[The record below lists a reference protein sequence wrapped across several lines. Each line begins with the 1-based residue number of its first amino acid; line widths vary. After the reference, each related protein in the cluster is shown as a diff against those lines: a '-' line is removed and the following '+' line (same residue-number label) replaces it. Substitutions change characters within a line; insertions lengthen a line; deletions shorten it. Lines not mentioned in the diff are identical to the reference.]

1 MLKKRIRN
9 LVLSANTNDFNGK
22 ANYIINDRKILE
34 FIFSYEGK
42 KLMAGG
48 IGSKA
53 FSDIRVD
60 SLDMISASQVSQTET
75 VSRAANML
83 RDINTPVLLS
93 ENQIITPW
101 DVVTKIIWK
110 KE

>member
-1 MLKKRIRN
+1 
-9 LVLSANTNDFNGK
+9 
-22 ANYIINDRKILE
+22 
-34 FIFSYEGK
+34 
-42 KLMAGG
+42 MAGG